1 MSPQCPTGSAHWREC
16 HSRLCPSGTGG
27 FLLAEVTPL
36 CCHRAVPPEPE
47 GPCVHGSPKGH
58 PKGHGVISPPAL
70 PCYSAVPGQAVA
82 LSQPCC
88 ARQGDSTG
96 QVPAQPAPHSLHPP
110 AMGGWLQN
118 PRARHPAVP
127 GHPPRDTHHGT
138 PITGHALCQPAA
150 HASAPVGSHSLCAGI
165 QARPRFPGHGHTAL
179 GMATCPQ
186 GCTKHD
192 PGRGRGSRAL
202 PSPGTPG
209 TSPLPRRGPCLG
221 PSPVPTPRPAC
232 ARGALLS
239 VMLRVRVLGL
249 PPHCWDSGPSPKATT
264 GRGEGSGSPESAQW
278 GQKQGWGRG
287 RCSSR
292 PPAQLGLSRLLSPSA
307 ANP

>member
-1 MSPQCPTGSAHWREC
+1 MPDRE
-16 HSRLCPSGTGG
+16 T
-27 FLLAEVTPL
+27 
-36 CCHRAVPPEPE
+36 
-47 GPCVHGSPKGH
+47 
-58 PKGHGVISPPAL
+58 AL
-70 PCYSAVPGQAVA
+70 DRC
-82 LSQPCC
+82 QP
-88 ARQGDSTG
+88 
-96 QVPAQPAPHSLHPP
+96 SLHPTACTP
-110 AMGGWLQN
+110 LPWGDGCRT
-118 PRARHPAVP
+118 PVP
-127 GHPPRDTHHGT
+127 GTLLCQDTHHGT
-138 PITGHALCQPAA
+138 PITGHPSRDTLCQPAA

-179 GMATCPQ
+179 GTATCPQ

-249 PPHCWDSGPSPKATT
+249 PRHCWDSGPSPKATT